1 MADEYTGRVAP
12 GSGGAERRDGRLL
25 VRKRSVGNRD
35 NNVYVVADAQSG
47 EAYVIDAA
55 ADAARIR
62 EAIDDLT
69 PLAVLQTHGHWDH
82 VRAWDDLVEDPG
94 LPIWGHP
101 GDEELFPHAL
111 DRALEHGE
119 RLAFG
124 ELELEVIHT
133 PGHTAGS
140 LQFLVHGDERPH
152 LFTGDSLFPG
162 GPGNT
167 FGDDERFRQ
176 LMDGLKDKI
185 FERLPDETWLY
196 PGHGNDTVLGEERGK
211 IQEWEERGW

>member
-1 MADEYTGRVAP
+1 MGDEYTGRVTP

-35 NNVYVVADAQSG
+35 NNVYVVADAESG

-55 ADAARIR
+55 AEADRIR
-62 EAIDDLT
+62 DAIGDLQ

-82 VRAWDDLVEDPG
+82 VRAWDDLVEELG
-94 LPIWGHP
+94 LPVWGHRD
-101 GDEELFPHAL
+101 DEDLFPRPL
-111 DRALEHGE
+111 DRRLEDGE
-119 RLAFG
+119 RLSFG

-133 PGHTAGS
+133 PGHTPGG
-140 LQFLVHGDERPH
+140 LQFLVEGDERPH

-167 FGDDERFRQ
+167 FGDESRFRQ
-176 LMDGLKDKI
+176 LMDGLKEKI
-185 FERLPDETWLY
+185 FDRLPDETWVY
-196 PGHGNDTVLGEERGK
+196 PGHGNDTVLGEERPK
-211 IQEWEERGW
+211 IPEWEERGW